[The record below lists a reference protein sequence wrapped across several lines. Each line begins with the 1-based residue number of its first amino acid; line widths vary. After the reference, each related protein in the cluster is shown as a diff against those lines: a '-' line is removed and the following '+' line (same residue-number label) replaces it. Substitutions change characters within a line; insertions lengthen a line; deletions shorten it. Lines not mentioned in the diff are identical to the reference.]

1 MTVDQTL
8 LADSDLTQ
16 WTTVAFIGQLALN
29 GHMSTSES
37 SWARPWTTAIGSEVA
52 RLRKEAGL
60 TQTDLV
66 SWCQA
71 RGVKGT
77 GGIGRNTIV
86 NLETGRRDFIPL
98 HELSVLA
105 FALGVP
111 LLHLAF
117 PDTAE
122 RIEVMPG
129 IPLRPWDARLR
140 AAQTEDGDRS
150 DRFDSMMLDDVE
162 SALRD
167 ALDRV
172 ELLKKAQEK
181 RNG

>member
-16 WTTVAFIGQLALN
+16 WTTVAFIGQLAFN
-29 GHMSTSES
+29 GHMNASEP

-66 SWCQA
+66 KWCQA
-71 RGVKGT
+71 RGVK
-77 GGIGRNTIV
+77 GIGRNTIV

-98 HELSVLA
+98 HELSALS

-129 IPLRPWDARLR
+129 MTLRPWDGRLR
-140 AAQTEDGDRS
+140 AAQAEDGDRS
-150 DRFDSMMLDDVE
+150 ERFDSMMLDDVA